1 MNINF
6 NLDFI
11 QIEKNKS
18 FLSLSKLH
26 YNNVIIMKSQTEII
40 AIVKSPAKDSH
51 WRQAKGFSLKEIKE
65 SGNSINQLNDMKSNI
80 DYFRNATYPENIERL
95 KNLKIPKKE
104 VKKKKPF
111 VQKEKKRTPF
121 ILKKEKPKTV
131 RKEVIEKAPK
141 KPLVKE
147 KPKPVKKEKE
157 KPVKAGKIK
166 IEEKGTPLTDL
177 PGLGAATAKKFIE
190 LGVNTI
196 EELCKENPDELA
208 SLIKGV
214 SVDRCKDWIE
224 EGKEMIK

>member
-1 MNINF
+1 
-6 NLDFI
+6 
-11 QIEKNKS
+11 
-18 FLSLSKLH
+18 
-26 YNNVIIMKSQTEII
+26 MKSKTEII
-40 AIVKSPAKDSH
+40 AAVKSPAKDSH

-65 SGNSINQLNDMKSNI
+65 SGGNVNQLNDMRINI
-80 DYFRNATYPENIERL
+80 DYFRNSAYPENIERL

-104 VKKKKPF
+104 VKKRKPF

-121 ILKKEKPKTV
+121 TLKKEKPKAV
-131 RKEVIEKAPK
+131 RKKVIEKAPK
-141 KPLVKE
+141 TPIVKE
-147 KPKPVKKEKE
+147 KPKAAKKEKA
-157 KPVKAGKIK
+157 KPVKAEKIK

-177 PGLGAATAKKFIE
+177 PGLGVATAKKLIE

-196 EELCKENPDELA
+196 EDLCKENPDELA